1 MKYIYFNASI
11 KLSVNIQSTDL
22 FVFYCMGH
30 KNLLFLV
37 VVGELGVRGLVV
49 EGEQVAGRE
58 PVQRSVALTSF
69 PSAKNIFFM
78 YKLDTN
84 IGNVLYRIR
93 QDTTEWP
100 SKAGVQENI
109 SKYFL

>member
-1 MKYIYFNASI
+1 MEFVHYSSKYFYFLVNEEGNWLSI
-11 KLSVNIQSTDL
+11 QGTDL

-37 VVGELGVRGLVV
+37 VVVELGVRGLVV

-69 PSAKNIFFM
+69 PSAK
-78 YKLDTN
+78 K
-84 IGNVLYRIR
+84 V
-93 QDTTEWP
+93 
-100 SKAGVQENI
+100 
-109 SKYFL
+109 FLCIN